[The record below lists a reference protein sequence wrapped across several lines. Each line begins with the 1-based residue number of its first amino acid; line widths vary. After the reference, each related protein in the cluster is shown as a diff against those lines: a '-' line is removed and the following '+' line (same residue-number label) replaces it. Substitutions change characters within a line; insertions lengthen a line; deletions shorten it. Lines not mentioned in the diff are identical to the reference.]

1 MDGFIDRFTGH
12 KQNSGKGNSQA
23 EARDK
28 QEHNYRAVME
38 EIRKSSVQNTR
49 NAEAV
54 NDLLRKAVAAI
65 QEAKMSA
72 ISANSESTDSR
83 FDRAQK
89 SLEETVAALEEMLG
103 AGLRSVQDSAGANMA
118 LLQQNAEEKHA
129 ALSAKTAEMMRAA
142 NDNKNDI
149 LAAISAENAK
159 IIELLSQQAEN
170 PAEAPSTVD
179 PEALIAALSQ
189 QQERITEVLRASE
202 EASRKTASDNRI
214 AIVAAINA
222 ADAESRDFFHK
233 ESVKVY
239 RNVQAVV
246 ETETAKQTEILS
258 DAVTEAVKGAAE
270 SMTAQVTEKVEGMK
284 IGKGL
289 MPVAIIT
296 MIAALGNA
304 AALICHLLGLI

>member
-12 KQNSGKGNSQA
+12 KQNSGRVNSQA
-23 EARDK
+23 EAREK

-38 EIRKSSVQNTR
+38 EIRKGTAQNTR

-54 NDLLRKAVAAI
+54 NDLIQKAVTAI
-65 QEAKMSA
+65 QEAKASVVNTA
-72 ISANSESTDSR
+72 SEADGVQVDGAR
-83 FDRAQK
+83 K
-89 SLEETVAALEEMLG
+89 SLEETLATLEEMLG

-129 ALSAKTAEMMRAA
+129 ALSAKTAEMLRAA

-149 LAAISAENAK
+149 LAAVSAENAK
-159 IIELLSQQAEN
+159 IIELLTQQKEN
-170 PAEAPSTVD
+170 PAEATPAVD
-179 PEALIAALSQ
+179 PEALIAALSA
-189 QQERITEVLRASE
+189 QQEKIMEALRAGE
-202 EASRKTASDNRI
+202 EASRKTSSDNRI
-214 AIVAAINA
+214 AIVAAVNA
-222 ADAESRDFFHK
+222 AEAENRDFFHK

-246 ETETAKQTEILS
+246 ETETAKQTEALS
-258 DAVTEAVKGAAE
+258 VAVTEAVKGAAE
-270 SMTAQVTEKVEGMK
+270 TMTSQVTEKVEGIK

-296 MIAALGNA
+296 MLAALGNA